1 MFAIVPDK
9 VLENSV
15 CSNCGKYLS
24 VLPVTISKNYK
35 KICGRCVGVEV
46 GVQSAYNK
54 LAEEMLFKCVN
65 CYEGC
70 RKLLLPNQV
79 VEHEEPCKS
88 NKYECPLC
96 ANVWIPSY
104 AMKQHFGEHHSGL
117 VITNPSFTINKTVD
131 TFKTLMYYTDKHIF
145 FIHVSLDVD
154 NELSLRADCLGPTEL
169 SKNIKYGFCFTRGN
183 HIKTGFRSFNSGEQ
197 KICSQDLKPS
207 EKCELI
213 LNYDA
218 ENFLDFVQIGKVDI
232 QKNSISNINRQN
244 VAENRTIYLD
254 ENFLIK
260 NNEWKLSGCKTLL
273 INKNNPDIE
282 IDSIC
287 SSCGYL
293 IYENNVYGCYCLG
306 IHLVCY
312 RCKDSR
318 GPGQYKYISMYNSVF
333 KFKLFC
339 KWKCQQSFFPSQ
351 LYKHERICSQ
361 RGPITCGICGKSDIP
376 NIDALKN
383 HFSVHGSTLYILND
397 NYIYIH
403 YLNDKNKNADYYNIG
418 PKDNNKNIYFYMD
431 DIQEYFIITA
441 SVFMYKAECTLR
453 KTNFTNIEFIT
464 EICNQK
470 VVGAPFD
477 LFYDRPVKILI
488 KKVHNRN
495 KHA

>member
-79 VEHEEPCKS
+79 VEHEETCKS

-183 HIKTGFRSFNSGEQ
+183 HIKTGFRSFNSGGQ

-218 ENFLDFVQIGKVDI
+218 ENFMDFVQIGKVDI
-232 QKNSISNINRQN
+232 QKNSIS

-273 INKNNPDIE
+273 INKNNPDIKIE
-282 IDSIC
+282 SIC

-293 IYENNVYGCYCLG
+293 IYENSLYGCCCLE
-306 IHLVCY
+306 IQFVCSK
-312 RCKDSR
+312 CSDSLC
-318 GPGQYKYISMYNSVF
+318 PGQYNYIYNAKLNNVF
-333 KFKLFC
+333 NQLKLFC
-339 KWKCQQSFFPSQ
+339 KWKCQQSFVPNK
-351 LYKHERICSQ
+351 LYKHEMICSQ
-361 RGPITCGICGKSDIP
+361 RGPITCGVCGKSDIP
-376 NIDALKN
+376 NVEALEN
-383 HFSVHGSTLYILND
+383 HFFVHESALHILNH
-397 NYIYIH
+397 NYFYICNSNYKDANFFMIGQFDDH
-403 YLNDKNKNADYYNIG
+403 KNV
-418 PKDNNKNIYFYMD
+418 YFYMD
-431 DIQEYFIITA
+431 DIQEYVIITPIF
-441 SVFMYKAECTLR
+441 FMRKIECTLR
-453 KTNFTNIEFIT
+453 KTNFTNIKFIT
-464 EICNQK
+464 EIRHQK
-470 VVGAPFD
+470 VVDSRFD
-477 LFYDRPVKILI
+477 LLNDTPVEILI